1 MARNGLDSKF
11 VSFVESNK
19 PVLQVA
25 LDYARLEDATRLV
38 SLLHAKL
45 GAVFIAEVGTP
56 LIKSEGMRAVSVIK
70 SVVGSAPVLADT
82 KTADVGWL
90 EARLAAEYGASAVT
104 VLGCTYNETIVGML
118 EEAGRHGVTVVAD
131 LIGVSDIAGRVEELW
146 SLGVKAVELHV
157 GIDVQQR
164 LGMTAANL
172 AEVVRVVRR
181 RFPGI
186 LAVAGGLN
194 AKTAPR
200 VVEAGADIVVVGS
213 AITKSSDPIS
223 SAKEILQR
231 IGKLK

>member
-1 MARNGLDSKF
+1 MTQDGLDSKF
-11 VSFVESNK
+11 ASFVESNK

-25 LDYARLEDATRLV
+25 LDYTRLEDATKLV
-38 SLLHAKL
+38 SFLRAEL

-70 SVVGSAPVLADT
+70 SVVEPAPVLADT

-90 EARLAAEYGASAVT
+90 EARLAAEHGASAVT
-104 VLGCTYNETIVGML
+104 VLGCTYNETIVGMI
-118 EEAGRHGVTVVAD
+118 EEAGKHGITVVAD
-131 LIGVSDIAGRVEELW
+131 LIGVSDIAKRVEELW

-164 LGMTAANL
+164 LGMTVANL

-194 AKTAPR
+194 AKTVPR

-213 AITKSSDPIS
+213 AIVKSSDPVG
-223 SAKEILQR
+223 SAREILQKL
-231 IGKLK
+231 GKLR